1 MEPHKVAAI
10 EKFNKVLEKVEH
22 EIIKLAWEYEE
33 EIKAKKPDDY
43 KLDAVLGFSIDENE
57 KGSWNVNMW
66 RCLND
71 IKNGIYEWGPADGQ
85 DHNVAMEKALHGQ
98 KHCWLL
104 QLLYDILHLTWDE
117 VLKVNWL
124 WIDFVLC
131 YQYEYSLSGVKALSH
146 FKKRLLK
153 AEEDIISHTFP
164 IRRKAMERV
173 LKGEVCDYNLFL
185 RITFHNKDNVDI
197 LEMTKDLKFHNES
210 WKIFRG
216 LDEGNLFKFLK
227 YAFEDLGF
235 DPEKMLTIKKLKANI
250 ILKYP
255 HRFYLSKN
263 F

>member
-1 MEPHKVAAI
+1 MLKLSIVVTV
-10 EKFNKVLEKVEH
+10 FNEEENIKPLVKNIFDSLDGYDY
-22 EIIKLAWEYEE
+22 EIIYVDDGSTDNTVREVKSLNSKKIKLIEFRKNFGQSSALAAGIDNAEGEY
-33 EIKAKKPDDY
+33 IVKVKKKEGNYLIPFN
-43 KLDAVLGFSIDENE
+43 AVIAIG
-57 KGSWNVNMW
+57 
-66 RCLND
+66 
-71 IKNGIYEWGPADGQ
+71 
-85 DHNVAMEKALHGQ
+85 
-98 KHCWLL
+98 
-104 QLLYDILHLTWDE
+104 
-117 VLKVNWL
+117 
-124 WIDFVLC
+124 DFMVI
-131 YQYEYSLSGVKALSH
+131 
-146 FKKRLLK
+146 

-173 LKGEVCDYNLFL
+173 LKGEVCDYNFFL

-216 LDEGNLFKFLK
+216 LDEGNLFRFLK

-235 DPEKMLTIKKLKANI
+235 DPEKMLTIKKLRANI